1 MPDNMDTMFY
11 NQIFPGNRVLIFI
24 PHEDD
29 ELNIAGALISGLR
42 HDNYRVICVF
52 STNGD
57 HGYLAETRI
66 KEAMQSLKILGV
78 PAEDIVFLGY
88 PDGGT
93 DAARCV
99 FMNGREKAL
108 NEGCRTKTY
117 GMAGKPE
124 FCMSHHGFHRPYTW
138 DGFCEDIR
146 DLLLYYQPDSIV
158 GVDFDSHPDHRM
170 CSIALEQ
177 VVGELLNRETNDWHP
192 LVLKAF
198 AYNTGFES
206 VKDFYGEN
214 LQSTRFNRERIM
226 DSRLETDNPVYEW
239 NRRLRLPVPS
249 NCRTPLL
256 KDNLIFQAARCHLSQ
271 RAMLRAD
278 RIINSDEVFWVRRT
292 DNLIFQGN
300 VTVSSGE
307 GKYLH
312 DFCMICTRDIRPR
325 HNVMMEDCLWIPDA
339 GDSLRSCRCTFK
351 KPQHVEAVSLYGD
364 PGNRGRI
371 LKSRLVFST
380 GYSCEISSL
389 RPWGQETVVAF
400 PPQDHVEWVEYQI
413 LETEGAQAGISEW
426 EIFANRKLPCRML
439 HILADGHFAYEWRV
453 PCGEPGPAITAYTY
467 GINESVRWSWDGEAC
482 TLEDIQKKC
491 ACITEAHV
499 IRADAEGLCNEISLI
514 PISFWQRKKRTML
527 IMMDRLYLWLE
538 KQRIKPAHH
547 KLRMLKKKQKMTEN
561 QKDT

>member
-1 MPDNMDTMFY
+1 MSGKTFSY
-11 NQIFPGNRVLIFI
+11 GQLFPGRTVLVFV

-29 ELNIAGALISGLR
+29 EINVAGALMYGLR
-42 HDNYRVICVF
+42 QEGYRVICAF
-52 STNGD
+52 AANGD
-57 HGYLAETRI
+57 RSYLAETRI
-66 KEAMQSLKILGV
+66 AEALRSLQTLGV
-78 PAEDIVFLGY
+78 PADDAVFLGY
-88 PDGGT
+88 PDGGL

-99 FMNGREKAL
+99 FMHGRDGVLAVDGRSE
-108 NEGCRTKTY
+108 TY
-117 GMAGKPE
+117 GAEGKQD
-124 FCMSHHGFHRPYTW
+124 FCMMRHGHHRLYTW
-138 DGFCEDIR
+138 QGFLDDVRE
-146 DLLLYYQPDSIV
+146 LLLHYQPDSIV

-170 CSIALEQ
+170 CSIALETAI
-177 VVGELLNRETNDWHP
+177 GDLMNREGNTWHP
-192 LVLKAF
+192 LVLKTF

-206 VKDFYGEN
+206 VKDFYADN
-214 LQSTRFNRERIM
+214 LRSTVFNRARIM
-226 DSRLETDNPVYEW
+226 DEALETDNPVFEW
-239 NRRLRLPVPS
+239 ERRLRLPVLPA
-249 NCRTPLL
+249 CRAPLL
-256 KDNLIFQAARCHLSQ
+256 WDNVVFQACRAHLSQ

-278 RIINSDEVFWVRRT
+278 RIINGDEVFWVRRT